1 MPELQQSRAFFKSEV
16 LRQLA
21 ILDAHLTVSTSGYI
35 SPQGY
40 SFVDAGWAPYSDH
53 YVQKGVGYVLED
65 FPRVKEWHA
74 RIYARPAVQ
83 RAYRKLGIIP
93 EAV

>member
-16 LRQLA
+16 LRQLGL
-21 ILDAHLTVSTSGYI
+21 LDAHLATSKSGYI

-53 YVQKGVGYVLED
+53 YVQKGVVYVLED
-65 FPRVKEWHA
+65 FPRVKEWHE
-74 RIYARPAVQ
+74 RVYARPAVQ
-83 RAYRKLGIIP
+83 RAYRKLGIIH
-93 EAV
+93 EEM